1 MDRIAAALYAR
12 VSSDGQARGNT
23 VASQLAELR
32 ARAAEEG
39 AVITPEH
46 GYVDEGYSG
55 GTLARP
61 ALERLRDA
69 AAFGEFDRLY
79 VHAPDRLA
87 RRYAY
92 QVLLVEELRRA
103 GVEVAFLNRAIGGSA
118 EDDLLLQVQG
128 MIAEYERARILERG
142 RRGRRHAALSGA
154 VSAMC
159 GMPYGYR
166 YIGRQAAGGVA
177 RIEIMEDEA
186 RVVRQLFGWIG
197 VERMSLRAAG
207 RRLQEMGCPTRTGLG
222 HWDTTTIAG
231 MLRNPAYRGAAMF
244 GRARGGAQGGKA
256 APDPRPALPAAGGLR
271 FQAAGARG
279 GVNPD
284 PDARHRGC
292 GGVRGRRCPARG
304 EPPAQA

>member
-1 MDRIAAALYAR
+1 MGRIVAALYAR

-32 ARAAEEG
+32 ARAAADEVVVG
-39 AVITPEH
+39 PEH
-46 GYVDEGYSG
+46 SYVDEGYSG
-55 GTLARP
+55 ATLARP

-69 AAFGEFDRLY
+69 AAQGEFERLY

-128 MIAEYERARILERG
+128 VIAEYERARILERG

-159 GMPYGYR
+159 SMPYGYR
-166 YIGRQAAGGVA
+166 YIGRHAGGGVA
-177 RIEIMEDEA
+177 RIEVMEDEA
-186 RVVRQLFGWIG
+186 RVVRQLFAWIG
-197 VERMSLRAAG
+197 IERISLREAG
-207 RRLQEMGCPTRTGLG
+207 RRLQAMGCPTRTGLG
-222 HWDTTTIAG
+222 HWDATTIAG
-231 MLRNPAYRGAAMF
+231 MLRNPA
-244 GRARGGAQGGKA
+244 
-256 APDPRPALPAAGGLR
+256 
-271 FQAAGARG
+271 
-279 GVNPD
+279 
-284 PDARHRGC
+284 
-292 GGVRGRRCPARG
+292 
-304 EPPAQA
+304 